1 MTDESSEDGNDMGRA
16 HEKTVGAKTDDAA
29 TQASR
34 VAHET
39 WSEAKSAATSPWFTP
54 LARSGYAAKGIIYLI
69 MGALALGAALGVG
82 GTPTDQQGAFQT
94 IVERPFGQFLL
105 VIVSIGL
112 VGYAL
117 WCLCQGILDVDGKG
131 TSAKGIVARV
141 GYSVVGI
148 AYLILA
154 FGAFKLAT
162 GGSAGKNSDTTTRD
176 FTAQLLTKPLGVV
189 LVIVVGVAALAV
201 AGILYYRAWKVDF
214 ESLIQP
220 KELGQKGKDMLVTLG
235 RVGYAALGVVF
246 TEISLFLVIAA
257 LRHNPGDA
265 QGLSGALRQ
274 MEQQPFGRPLLALVA
289 LGLIAYGIYSVA
301 SARYRRVGRA

>member
-1 MTDESSEDGNDMGRA
+1 MGSV
-16 HEKTVGAKTDDAA
+16 HDKSVGATAEDAA
-29 TQASR
+29 SQVSH
-34 VAHET
+34 VAHEAG
-39 WSEAKSAATSPWFTP
+39 SEAKSAATSPWFTP
-54 LARSGYAAKGIIYLI
+54 LARSGYAAKGVIYLI
-69 MGALALGAALGVG
+69 MGGLALSAALGVG
-82 GTPTDQQGAFQT
+82 GRPTDQQGAFLT

-105 VIVSIGL
+105 IIVSIGL

-141 GYSVVGI
+141 GYCVVGI
-148 AYLILA
+148 MYLILA

-162 GGSAGKNSDTTTRD
+162 GGGAGKNSDAATRD
-176 FTAQLLTKPLGVV
+176 FTAQLLTKPLGVG
-189 LVIVVGVAALAV
+189 LVILAGVAALAV

-220 KELGQKGKDMLVTLG
+220 KELGQKGKDVLVTLG

-257 LRHNPGDA
+257 QRHNPGAA
-265 QGLSGALRQ
+265 QGLSGALVQ
-274 MEQQPFGRPLLALVA
+274 MERQPFGRLLLALVA

-301 SARYRRVGRA
+301 SARYRRVGRS

>member
-1 MTDESSEDGNDMGRA
+1 MGSV
-16 HEKTVGAKTDDAA
+16 HEKTVGEKTEDTA
-29 TQASR
+29 TQVSH
-34 VAHET
+34 VAHEAQ
-39 WSEAKSAATSPWFTP
+39 SEAKSAATSPWFTP
-54 LARSGYAAKGIIYLI
+54 LARCGYAAKGVIYLI
-69 MGALALGAALGVG
+69 MGGLALSAALNIG
-82 GTPTDQQGAFQT
+82 GAPTDQQGAFLT
-94 IVERPFGQFLL
+94 IAERPFGQFLL
-105 VIVSIGL
+105 VLVSIGL

-131 TSAKGIVARV
+131 TSAKGIVARI
-141 GYSVVGI
+141 GYCVVGI
-148 AYLILA
+148 TYLILA

-162 GGSAGKNSDTTTRD
+162 GGGAGKNSDAATRD

-189 LVIVVGVAALAV
+189 LVILAGVVALAV

-220 KELGQKGKDMLVTLG
+220 KELGRKGKDVIVTLG

-246 TEISLFLVIAA
+246 TEISVFLVIAA
-257 LRHNPGDA
+257 QRHNPGDA

-289 LGLIAYGIYSVA
+289 LGLIAYGVYSVA

>member
-1 MTDESSEDGNDMGRA
+1 LGSV
-16 HEKTVGAKTDDAA
+16 HEKTVGEKTEDTA
-29 TQASR
+29 TQVSH
-34 VAHET
+34 VAHEAQ
-39 WSEAKSAATSPWFTP
+39 SEAKSAATSPWFTP
-54 LARSGYAAKGIIYLI
+54 LARCGYAAKGVIYLI
-69 MGALALGAALGVG
+69 MGGLALSAALGVG
-82 GTPTDQQGAFQT
+82 AAPTDQQGAFVT
-94 IVERPFGQFLL
+94 IVQRPFGQFLL
-105 VIVSIGL
+105 LLVSIGL

-131 TSAKGIVARV
+131 TSAKGIVARI
-141 GYSVVGI
+141 GYCVVGI
-148 AYLILA
+148 TYLILA

-162 GGSAGKNSDTTTRD
+162 GGGAGKNSDAATRD

-189 LVIVVGVAALAV
+189 LVILAGVVALAV

-220 KELGQKGKDMLVTLG
+220 KELGRKGKDVIVTLG

-246 TEISLFLVIAA
+246 TEISVFLVIAA
-257 LRHNPGDA
+257 QRHNPGDA

-289 LGLIAYGIYSVA
+289 LGLIAYGVYSVA

>member
-1 MTDESSEDGNDMGRA
+1 MGRA
-16 HEKTVGAKTDDAA
+16 HDKTVSAKTEDAA
-29 TQASR
+29 TQVSH
-34 VAHET
+34 VAHEAG
-39 WSEAKSAATSPWFTP
+39 SEAKSAATSPWFTP
-54 LARSGYAAKGIIYLI
+54 LARSGYAAKGVIYLI
-69 MGALALGAALGVG
+69 MGGLALSAALDGG
-82 GTPTDQQGAFQT
+82 GTPTDQQGAFLT

-105 VIVSIGL
+105 VVVSIGL

-131 TSAKGIVARV
+131 TSAKGIVARL
-141 GYSVVGI
+141 GYCVVGI
-148 AYLILA
+148 TYLILA

-162 GGSAGKNSDTTTRD
+162 GGGAGKNSDTSARD
-176 FTAQLLTKPLGVV
+176 FTAQLLAKPLGAV

-220 KELGQKGKDMLVTLG
+220 KELGQKGKDVLVTLG
-235 RVGYAALGVVF
+235 RVGYAALGIVF
-246 TEISLFLVIAA
+246 TEMSLFLVIAA

>member
-1 MTDESSEDGNDMGRA
+1 
-16 HEKTVGAKTDDAA
+16 
-29 TQASR
+29 
-34 VAHET
+34 
-39 WSEAKSAATSPWFTP
+39 
-54 LARSGYAAKGIIYLI
+54 
-69 MGALALGAALGVG
+69 
-82 GTPTDQQGAFQT
+82 
-94 IVERPFGQFLL
+94 
-105 VIVSIGL
+105 
-112 VGYAL
+112 L

-131 TSAKGIVARV
+131 TSAKGIVARI
-141 GYSVVGI
+141 GYCVVGVT
-148 AYLILA
+148 YSILA

-162 GGSAGKNSDTTTRD
+162 GGSAGKNSDTATRD

-189 LVIVVGVAALAV
+189 LVIVAGVGALAV

-220 KELGQKGKDMLVTLG
+220 KELGQKGKDVIVTLG

-257 LRHNPGDA
+257 QRHNPGDA
-265 QGLSGALRQ
+265 QGLGGALRQ

-289 LGLIAYGIYSVA
+289 IGLIAYGVYSVA

>member
-1 MTDESSEDGNDMGRA
+1 MGRT
-16 HEKTVGAKTDDAA
+16 HEDTVGAKAEDAA
-29 TQASR
+29 TQVSR
-34 VAHET
+34 VAHEAG
-39 WSEAKSAATSPWFTP
+39 SDAKSAATSPWFTP
-54 LARSGYAAKGIIYLI
+54 LARCGYAAKGVIYLI
-69 MGALALGAALGVG
+69 IGGLALSAALGIG
-82 GTPTDQQGAFQT
+82 ATPTDQQGALLT

-105 VIVSIGL
+105 FVVSIGL

-131 TSAKGIVARV
+131 TSAKGIVARI
-141 GYSVVGI
+141 GYCVVGI
-148 AYLILA
+148 TYLVLA

-162 GGSAGKNSDTTTRD
+162 GGSAGKNSDTATRD
-176 FTAQLLTKPLGVV
+176 FTAQLLAKPLGVV
-189 LVIVVGVAALAV
+189 LVIVAGVAALAV

-220 KELGQKGKDMLVTLG
+220 KELGQKGKDVIVTLG

-246 TEISLFLVIAA
+246 TEISLFFVIAA
-257 LRHNPGDA
+257 QRHNPGDA
-265 QGLSGALRQ
+265 QGLGGALRQ